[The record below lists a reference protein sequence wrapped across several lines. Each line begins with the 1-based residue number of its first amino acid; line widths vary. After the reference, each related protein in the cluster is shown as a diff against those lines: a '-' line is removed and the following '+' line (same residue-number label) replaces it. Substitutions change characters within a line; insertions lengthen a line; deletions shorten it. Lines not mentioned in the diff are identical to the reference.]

1 MSTRKREVVV
11 GVDGSETSTAAAL
24 WAAGEAH
31 ARDATLIVLYSF
43 ELYAY
48 GSKDA
53 ALPGSI
59 AYEQA
64 QLAAAELVD
73 EVIEKIEHT
82 HLGLPVEPRILHE
95 SAGTALLEASGEAL
109 LTVVSSQGHSPRT
122 EELIGSFAV
131 HTAEHGRGPVAV
143 VRAAAATPAGPAG
156 PVVVGTDGSAVSLD
170 AIEYAFAAARAH
182 RVPLHVVRCV
192 TGSGED
198 VTGSGDDRA
207 ELDAVLAD
215 RRQHFADVEAIPA
228 VVPGKPQEALPGY
241 AAQQGASQLVVGAR
255 GVSGF
260 AGIVLGSVSRS
271 LLANS
276 QIPVVVVRPEDAS

>member
-31 ARDATLIVLYSF
+31 ARGATLIVLYSF

-53 ALPGSI
+53 ALPGSM

-64 QLAAAELVD
+64 QIAAAELVD

-82 HLGLPVEPRILHE
+82 HHGLPVEPRILHE
-95 SAGTALLEASGEAL
+95 SAGTALLEASAEAL
-109 LTVVSSQGHSPRT
+109 LTVVSSQGHSART

-143 VRAAAATPAGPAG
+143 VRGGASAPAGPI
-156 PVVVGTDGSAVSLD
+156 VVGTDGSAVSQD
-170 AIEYAFAAARAH
+170 AIEYGFEAAAAH
-182 RVPLHVVRCV
+182 QVPLHVVHC
-192 TGSGED
+192 GSGED
-198 VTGSGDDRA
+198 VNGADEAREPADLEGMLT
-207 ELDAVLAD
+207 D
-215 RRQHFADVEAIPA
+215 RRNRFADVEVIPA
-228 VVPGKPQEALPGY
+228 FVPGKPQEALRGY
-241 AAQQGASQLVVGAR
+241 AARQGASQLVVGAR

-276 QIPVVVVRPEDAS
+276 EIPVVVVRPQDPS

>member
-1 MSTRKREVVV
+1 MSGTRKREVVV
-11 GVDGSETSTAAAL
+11 GVDGSDTSTAAAV

-31 ARDATLIVLYSF
+31 ARGATLVVLYSY

-59 AYEQA
+59 PYEEA
-64 QLAAAELVD
+64 QIAAAELVD
-73 EVIEKIEHT
+73 GVVTAVHHARPAAK
-82 HLGLPVEPRILHE
+82 VQPRILHE

-109 LTVVSSQGHSPRT
+109 LTVVSSHGHSPRA

-143 VRAAAATPAGPAG
+143 VRGTVPDPAGATG
-156 PVVVGTDGSAVSLD
+156 PIVVGTDGSEVSEEAITYAV
-170 AIEYAFAAARAH
+170 EAAAAH
-182 RVPLHVVRCV
+182 GVPLHVVHCAR
-192 TGSGED
+192 GSDED
-198 VTGSGDDRA
+198 REQADLEAALAGRSQ
-207 ELDAVLAD
+207 AVAG
-215 RRQHFADVEAIPA
+215 VS
-228 VVPGKPQEALPGY
+228 VVPVVIPGKPQEALRAY
-241 AAQQGASQLVVGAR
+241 CAEHGASQLVVGTR

-271 LLANS
+271 LLAHAEL
-276 QIPVVVVRPEDAS
+276 PVVVVRPQDAS